1 MKPILM
7 NPSETLTQML
17 ASQSNGLGRLNAQRC
32 VVTEERNGMYEA
44 ELTVFID
51 DEHFSSLSVGSV
63 LKLMT
68 NEGLQMFRVYQIT
81 KPINGVCTVYA
92 HHITYDLAKA
102 PVLPFT
108 ATGASSV
115 VDGLVSHLAS
125 TYEFGIETDIVNT
138 QSTFTLTEP
147 KYFRECLGG
156 YQGSVLDVFGGE
168 YEWDNLTVRLLAHR
182 GSDNGV
188 QIRYGKNLTDIQQE
202 TNIESMYDAVIGYA
216 TVDETTTTGTVQMI
230 TQVSSPKTMLVDF
243 SDQFESG
250 DTVTVEELNTLAQ
263 NYIQS
268 HDLSTPK
275 VSIDVS
281 FIALASTDQYK
292 DIAPLEHV
300 KLCDTVHV
308 LFEKLGVNA
317 SAKVIKTEY
326 DSLNERLLS
335 VEIGDAK
342 SNLNSVIDSTV
353 ADANASQ
360 TRAVNAVDG
369 AVANLTNMILN
380 SLGLF
385 VSKVEKSGGGYQYYM
400 HNRPELSDS
409 QYQWTINA
417 GGFAVSQ
424 DYGQTWTAGIDAD
437 GNAVF
442 NSIAANVINA
452 MEINGGKIS
461 APEISGGEISSPK
474 LFFNVNESPA
484 VLGSGKYT
492 MYDFADGET
501 KIVYGPFIRDVNDGY
516 TTGLILRGGFA
527 LASTLYPSY
536 IGTENNHRLLLWFGS
551 PQRKIDNRTPEQ
563 SSTAGLYIA
572 NETGEDKCYI
582 ALRDDGIVQESSDVS
597 VQLMS
602 GTNGVNID
610 KTNGVNI
617 HGTSVT
623 VNGYNVITC
632 GSNKITCQTA
642 IDTSGHTILNFFL
655 NGSYV
660 GHTVY

>member
-7 NPSETLTQML
+7 NPSDTLTQMTS
-17 ASQSNGLGRLNAQRC
+17 SQTNGLGRLNAMSC
-32 VVTEERNGMYEA
+32 VVTEERNGIYEA

-81 KPINGVCTVYA
+81 KPINGVCSVYA

-102 PVLPFT
+102 PVMPFT
-108 ATGASSV
+108 ATGATNV
-115 VDGLVSHLAS
+115 VNGLVSHMAS
-125 TYEFGIETDIVNT
+125 TYEFTMITDIVNAL
-138 QSTFTLTEP
+138 SVFTLTEP

-156 YQGSVLDVFGGE
+156 YQGSILDVFGGE
-168 YEWDNLTVRLLAHR
+168 YEWDNTTVKLLAHR

-216 TVDETTTTGTVQMI
+216 TVNDTTTTGTVQMI
-230 TQVSSPKTMLVDF
+230 TQVSSPKTMIVDF
-243 SDQFESG
+243 SDEFDDGE
-250 DTVTVEELNTLAQ
+250 TVTVEKLNTLAL
-263 NYIQS
+263 NYIQT
-268 HDLSTPK
+268 HDMTAPR

-281 FIALASTDQYK
+281 FVALASTDQYK

-317 SAKVIKTEY
+317 SAKVIKTTY

-342 SNLNSVIDSTV
+342 STMTDVINGTV
-353 ADANASQ
+353 ADAEAEQ

-369 AVANLTNMILN
+369 AVGNLTNMILN

-442 NSIAANVINA
+442 NSISANSVDAMSITGSEITGGLITGTEIDSGDMYWFKGTPNQGLMHEATWEWSSTNHTGVELLSGAWRLNTGNA
-452 MEINGGKIS
+452 YHIMYQDFIQFRVGNDIGKNTLTISDSYISLFQNINGSTLQLGD
-461 APEISGGEISSPK
+461 SS
-474 LFFNVNESPA
+474 SYM
-484 VLGSGKYT
+484 S
-492 MYDFADGET
+492 
-501 KIVYGPFIRDVNDGY
+501 YGNYGMVMVNDNGV
-516 TTGLILRGGFA
+516 TM
-527 LASTLYPSY
+527 
-536 IGTENNHRLLLWFGS
+536 
-551 PQRKIDNRTPEQ
+551 RTR
-563 SSTAGLYIA
+563 T
-572 NETGEDKCYI
+572 
-582 ALRDDGIVQESSDVS
+582 ESSSMGQHRVIWKE
-597 VQLMS
+597 
-602 GTNGVNID
+602 VNI
-610 KTNGVNI
+610 NG
-617 HGTSVT
+617 TYVT
-623 VNGYNVITC
+623 VLAAAY
-632 GSNKITCQTA
+632 
-642 IDTSGHTILNFFL
+642 
-655 NGSYV
+655 
-660 GHTVY
+660 

>member
-17 ASQSNGLGRLNAQRC
+17 TSQSNGLGRLNAQRC

-51 DEHFSSLSVGSV
+51 DDHFSSLSVGSV

-102 PVLPFT
+102 PVFPFT

-115 VDGLVSHLAS
+115 VNGLVSHLAS
-125 TYEFGIETDIVNT
+125 PYEFSISTDIVNT

-216 TVDETTTTGTVQMI
+216 TVDETTTTGTIQMI

-385 VSKVEKSGGGYQYYM
+385 VSKVQKSGGGYQYYM

-442 NSIAANVINA
+442 NSISANSVDAMSITGSEITGGLITGTEIDSGDMYWFKGTANQGLMHEATWSWSSTNHTGVELLSGAWRLNTGNAYHIMYQDFIQFRVGNDIGKNTLTISDSYISLFQNVNGSTLQLGKSSSYMSYGNYGMVMVNSNGVTMRTRTESSSMGQHRVIWKEVN
-452 MEINGGKIS
+452 INGT
-461 APEISGGEISSPK
+461 
-474 LFFNVNESPA
+474 
-484 VLGSGKYT
+484 Y
-492 MYDFADGET
+492 
-501 KIVYGPFIRDVNDGY
+501 
-516 TTGLILRGGFA
+516 
-527 LASTLYPSY
+527 
-536 IGTENNHRLLLWFGS
+536 
-551 PQRKIDNRTPEQ
+551 
-563 SSTAGLYIA
+563 
-572 NETGEDKCYI
+572 
-582 ALRDDGIVQESSDVS
+582 
-597 VQLMS
+597 
-602 GTNGVNID
+602 
-610 KTNGVNI
+610 
-617 HGTSVT
+617 VT
-623 VNGYNVITC
+623 VLAAAY
-632 GSNKITCQTA
+632 
-642 IDTSGHTILNFFL
+642 
-655 NGSYV
+655 
-660 GHTVY
+660 

>member
-7 NPSETLTQML
+7 NPSDTLTQMTS
-17 ASQSNGLGRLNAQRC
+17 SQTNGLGRLNAMSC
-32 VVTEERNGMYEA
+32 VVTEERNGIYEA

-51 DEHFSSLSVGSV
+51 DEHFSALSVGSV

-102 PVLPFT
+102 AVLPFS
-108 ATGASSV
+108 ATGASNV
-115 VDGLVSHLAS
+115 VNGLVSHMAS
-125 TYEFGIETDIVNT
+125 TYEFTMITDIVNAL
-138 QSTFTLTEP
+138 SVFTLTEP

-168 YEWDNLTVRLLAHR
+168 YEWDNTTVKLLAHR

-216 TVDETTTTGTVQMI
+216 TVNDTTTTGTVQMI
-230 TQVSSPKTMLVDF
+230 TQVSSPKTMIVDF
-243 SDQFESG
+243 SDEFDDGE
-250 DTVTVEELNTLAQ
+250 TVTVEKLNTLAL
-263 NYIQS
+263 NYIQT
-268 HDLSTPK
+268 HDMTAPR

-281 FIALASTDQYK
+281 FVALASTDQYK

-317 SAKVIKTEY
+317 SAKVIKTTY

-342 SNLNSVIDSTV
+342 SNMTDVINDTV
-353 ADANASQ
+353 ANAEAEQ
-360 TRAVNAVDG
+360 IRAVNAVDG
-369 AVANLTNMILN
+369 AVGNLTNMILN

-424 DYGQTWTAGIDAD
+424 DYGQTWTAGIDSD

-442 NSIAANVINA
+442 NSISANSVDAMSITGSEITGGLITGTEIDSGDMYWFKGTANQGLMHEATWSWSSTNHTGVELLSGAWRLNTGNAYHIMYDDFIQFRVGNNIGKNTLTISDSYISLFQNVNGSTLQLGDSSSYMSYGNYGMVMVNSNGVTMRTRTESSSMGQHRVIWKEVN
-452 MEINGGKIS
+452 INGTYIT
-461 APEISGGEISSPK
+461 
-474 LFFNVNESPA
+474 
-484 VLGSGKYT
+484 VLAAAY
-492 MYDFADGET
+492 
-501 KIVYGPFIRDVNDGY
+501 
-516 TTGLILRGGFA
+516 
-527 LASTLYPSY
+527 
-536 IGTENNHRLLLWFGS
+536 
-551 PQRKIDNRTPEQ
+551 
-563 SSTAGLYIA
+563 
-572 NETGEDKCYI
+572 
-582 ALRDDGIVQESSDVS
+582 
-597 VQLMS
+597 
-602 GTNGVNID
+602 
-610 KTNGVNI
+610 
-617 HGTSVT
+617 
-623 VNGYNVITC
+623 
-632 GSNKITCQTA
+632 
-642 IDTSGHTILNFFL
+642 
-655 NGSYV
+655 
-660 GHTVY
+660 

>member
-115 VDGLVSHLAS
+115 VNGLVSHLAS
-125 TYEFGIETDIVNT
+125 PYEFSISTDIVNT

-156 YQGSVLDVFGGE
+156 YKGSVLDVFGGE

-250 DTVTVEELNTLAQ
+250 DTVTVAELNTLAQ

-268 HDLSTPK
+268 HDMTAPR

-385 VSKVEKSGGGYQYYM
+385 VSKVQKSGGGYQYYM

-424 DYGQTWTAGIDAD
+424 DYGATWSAGIDAE

-442 NSIAANVINA
+442 NSISANNVDAMSITGSEITGGLITGTEIDSGDMYWYKGTVNEASISEGSVVFGGQTYRGIVLKGAAIQLRSNILWLTNDDQTAQIYVGGETA
-452 MEINGGKIS
+452 RLYCPNGGAVGANS
-461 APEISGGEISSPK
+461 VGANFSYGNSYGYVNTSGAGIGVT
-474 LFFNVNESPA
+474 N
-484 VLGSGKYT
+484 
-492 MYDFADGET
+492 
-501 KIVYGPFIRDVNDGY
+501 
-516 TTGLILRGGFA
+516 GGFVRFDSNYMYVRTSDYNNTTPIEHKAVWRPVDGVWVLA
-527 LASTLYPSY
+527 LA
-536 IGTENNHRLLLWFGS
+536 
-551 PQRKIDNRTPEQ
+551 
-563 SSTAGLYIA
+563 
-572 NETGEDKCYI
+572 
-582 ALRDDGIVQESSDVS
+582 
-597 VQLMS
+597 
-602 GTNGVNID
+602 
-610 KTNGVNI
+610 
-617 HGTSVT
+617 
-623 VNGYNVITC
+623 
-632 GSNKITCQTA
+632 
-642 IDTSGHTILNFFL
+642 
-655 NGSYV
+655 
-660 GHTVY
+660 

>member
-7 NPSETLTQML
+7 NPSDTLTQMTS
-17 ASQSNGLGRLNAQRC
+17 SQTNGLGRLNAMSC
-32 VVTEERNGMYEA
+32 VVTEERNGIYEA

-81 KPINGVCTVYA
+81 KPINGVCSVYA

-102 PVLPFT
+102 PVMPFT
-108 ATGASSV
+108 ATGATNV
-115 VDGLVSHLAS
+115 VNGLVSHMAS
-125 TYEFGIETDIVNT
+125 TYEFTMITDIVNAL
-138 QSTFTLTEP
+138 SVFTLTEP

-156 YQGSVLDVFGGE
+156 YQGSILDVFGGE
-168 YEWDNLTVRLLAHR
+168 YEWDNTTVKLLAHR

-216 TVDETTTTGTVQMI
+216 TVDETTTTGTIQMI

-268 HDLSTPK
+268 HDLNTPN

-317 SAKVIKTEY
+317 SAKVIKTTY

-342 SNLNSVIDSTV
+342 STMTDVINGTV
-353 ADANASQ
+353 ADAEAEQ

-369 AVANLTNMILN
+369 AVGNLTNMILN

-442 NSIAANVINA
+442 NSISANSVDAMSITGSEITGGLITGTEIDSGDMYWFKGTANQGLMHEATWSWSSTNHTGVELLSGAWRLNTGNAYHIMYQDFIQFRVGNNIGKNTLTISDSYISLFQNVNGSTLQLGNSSSYMSYGNYGMVMVNSNGVTMRTRTESSSMGQHRVIWKEVN
-452 MEINGGKIS
+452 INGT
-461 APEISGGEISSPK
+461 
-474 LFFNVNESPA
+474 
-484 VLGSGKYT
+484 Y
-492 MYDFADGET
+492 
-501 KIVYGPFIRDVNDGY
+501 
-516 TTGLILRGGFA
+516 
-527 LASTLYPSY
+527 
-536 IGTENNHRLLLWFGS
+536 
-551 PQRKIDNRTPEQ
+551 
-563 SSTAGLYIA
+563 
-572 NETGEDKCYI
+572 
-582 ALRDDGIVQESSDVS
+582 
-597 VQLMS
+597 
-602 GTNGVNID
+602 
-610 KTNGVNI
+610 
-617 HGTSVT
+617 VT
-623 VNGYNVITC
+623 VLAAAY
-632 GSNKITCQTA
+632 
-642 IDTSGHTILNFFL
+642 
-655 NGSYV
+655 
-660 GHTVY
+660 

>member
-7 NPSETLTQML
+7 NPSDTLTQMTS
-17 ASQSNGLGRLNAQRC
+17 SQTNGLGRLNAMSC
-32 VVTEERNGMYEA
+32 VVTEERNGIYEA

-81 KPINGVCTVYA
+81 KPINGVCSVYA

-102 PVLPFT
+102 PVMPFT
-108 ATGASSV
+108 ATGATNV
-115 VDGLVSHLAS
+115 VNGLVSHMAS
-125 TYEFGIETDIVNT
+125 TYEFTMITDIVNAL
-138 QSTFTLTEP
+138 SVFTLTEP

-156 YQGSVLDVFGGE
+156 YQGSILDVFGGE
-168 YEWDNLTVRLLAHR
+168 YEWDNTTVKLLAHR

-216 TVDETTTTGTVQMI
+216 TVNDTTTTGTVQMI
-230 TQVSSPKTMLVDF
+230 TQVSSPKTMIIDF
-243 SDQFESG
+243 SDEFDDDE
-250 DTVTVEELNTLAQ
+250 TVTVEKLNTLAL
-263 NYIQS
+263 NYIQT
-268 HDLSTPK
+268 HDMTAPR

-281 FIALASTDQYK
+281 FVALASTDQYK

-317 SAKVIKTEY
+317 SAKVIKTTY

-342 SNLNSVIDSTV
+342 STMTDVINGTV
-353 ADANASQ
+353 ADAEAEQ

-369 AVANLTNMILN
+369 AVGNLTNMILN

-442 NSIAANVINA
+442 NSISANSVDAMSITGSEITGGLITGTEIDSGDMYWFKGTPNQGLMHEATWSWSSTNHTGVELLSGAWRLNTGNAYHIMYQDFIQFRVGNNIGKNTLTISDSYISLFQNVNGSTLQLGDSSSYMSYGNYGMVMVNDNGVTMRTRTESSSMGQHRVIWKEVN
-452 MEINGGKIS
+452 INGT
-461 APEISGGEISSPK
+461 
-474 LFFNVNESPA
+474 
-484 VLGSGKYT
+484 Y
-492 MYDFADGET
+492 
-501 KIVYGPFIRDVNDGY
+501 
-516 TTGLILRGGFA
+516 
-527 LASTLYPSY
+527 
-536 IGTENNHRLLLWFGS
+536 
-551 PQRKIDNRTPEQ
+551 
-563 SSTAGLYIA
+563 
-572 NETGEDKCYI
+572 
-582 ALRDDGIVQESSDVS
+582 
-597 VQLMS
+597 
-602 GTNGVNID
+602 
-610 KTNGVNI
+610 
-617 HGTSVT
+617 VT
-623 VNGYNVITC
+623 VLAAAY
-632 GSNKITCQTA
+632 
-642 IDTSGHTILNFFL
+642 
-655 NGSYV
+655 
-660 GHTVY
+660 

>member
-7 NPSETLTQML
+7 NPSDTLTQMSS
-17 ASQSNGLGRLNAQRC
+17 SQTNGLGRLNAMSC
-32 VVTEERNGMYEA
+32 VVTEERNGIYEA

-51 DEHFSSLSVGSV
+51 DEHFSALSVGSV

-102 PVLPFT
+102 AVLPFS
-108 ATGASSV
+108 ATGASNV
-115 VDGLVSHLAS
+115 VNGLVSHMAS
-125 TYEFGIETDIVNT
+125 TYEFTMITDIVNAL
-138 QSTFTLTEP
+138 SVFTLTEP

-156 YQGSVLDVFGGE
+156 YQCSVLDVFGGE
-168 YEWDNLTVRLLAHR
+168 YEWDNTTVKLLAHR

-216 TVDETTTTGTVQMI
+216 TVNDITTTGTVQMI
-230 TQVSSPKTMLVDF
+230 TQVSSPKTMIVDF
-243 SDQFESG
+243 SDEFDDDE
-250 DTVTVEELNTLAQ
+250 TVTVEKLNTLALD
-263 NYIQS
+263 YIQT
-268 HDLSTPK
+268 HDMTAPK

-281 FIALASTDQYK
+281 FVALASTDQYK

-317 SAKVIKTEY
+317 SAKVIKTTY

-342 SNLNSVIDSTV
+342 SNMTDVINDTV
-353 ADANASQ
+353 ANAEAEQ
-360 TRAVNAVDG
+360 IRAVNAVDG
-369 AVANLTNMILN
+369 AVGNLTNMILN

-424 DYGQTWTAGIDAD
+424 DYGQTWTAGIDSD

-442 NSIAANVINA
+442 NSISANSVDAMSITGSEITGGLITGTEIDSGDMYWFKGTANQGLMHEATWSWSSTNHTGVELLSGAWRLNTGNAYHIMYDDFIQFRVGNNIGKNTLTISDSYISLFQNVNGSTLQLGNSSSYMSYGNYGMVMVNSNGVTMRTRSESSSMGQHRVIWKEVN
-452 MEINGGKIS
+452 INGT
-461 APEISGGEISSPK
+461 
-474 LFFNVNESPA
+474 
-484 VLGSGKYT
+484 Y
-492 MYDFADGET
+492 
-501 KIVYGPFIRDVNDGY
+501 
-516 TTGLILRGGFA
+516 
-527 LASTLYPSY
+527 
-536 IGTENNHRLLLWFGS
+536 
-551 PQRKIDNRTPEQ
+551 
-563 SSTAGLYIA
+563 
-572 NETGEDKCYI
+572 
-582 ALRDDGIVQESSDVS
+582 
-597 VQLMS
+597 
-602 GTNGVNID
+602 
-610 KTNGVNI
+610 
-617 HGTSVT
+617 VT
-623 VNGYNVITC
+623 VLAAAY
-632 GSNKITCQTA
+632 
-642 IDTSGHTILNFFL
+642 
-655 NGSYV
+655 
-660 GHTVY
+660 

>member
-7 NPSETLTQML
+7 NPSDTLTQMTS
-17 ASQSNGLGRLNAQRC
+17 SQTNGLGRLNAMSC
-32 VVTEERNGMYEA
+32 VVTEERNGIYEA

-81 KPINGVCTVYA
+81 KPINGVCS
-92 HHITYDLAKA
+92 TYDLAKA
-102 PVLPFT
+102 PVMPFT
-108 ATGASSV
+108 ATGATNV
-115 VDGLVSHLAS
+115 VNGLVSHMAS
-125 TYEFGIETDIVNT
+125 TYEFTMITDIVNAL
-138 QSTFTLTEP
+138 SVFTLTEP

-156 YQGSVLDVFGGE
+156 YQGSILDVFGGE
-168 YEWDNLTVRLLAHR
+168 YEWDNTTVKLLAHR

-216 TVDETTTTGTVQMI
+216 TVNDTTTTGTVQMI
-230 TQVSSPKTMLVDF
+230 TQVSSPKTMIVDF
-243 SDQFESG
+243 SDEFDDGE
-250 DTVTVEELNTLAQ
+250 TVTVEKLNTLAL
-263 NYIQS
+263 NYIQT
-268 HDLSTPK
+268 HDMTAPR

-281 FIALASTDQYK
+281 FVALASTDQYK

-317 SAKVIKTEY
+317 SAKVIKTTY

-342 SNLNSVIDSTV
+342 STMTDVINGTV
-353 ADANASQ
+353 ADAEAEQ

-369 AVANLTNMILN
+369 AVGNLTNMILN

-424 DYGQTWTAGIDAD
+424 DYGQTWTAGIDSD

-442 NSIAANVINA
+442 NSSSANSVDAMSITGSEITGGLITGTEIDSGDMYWFKGTPNQGLMHEATWEWSSTNHTGVELLSGAWRLNTGNA
-452 MEINGGKIS
+452 YHIMYQDFIQFRVGNDIGKNTLTISDSYISLFQNINGSTLQLGD
-461 APEISGGEISSPK
+461 SS
-474 LFFNVNESPA
+474 SYM
-484 VLGSGKYT
+484 S
-492 MYDFADGET
+492 
-501 KIVYGPFIRDVNDGY
+501 YGNYGMVMVNDNGV
-516 TTGLILRGGFA
+516 TM
-527 LASTLYPSY
+527 
-536 IGTENNHRLLLWFGS
+536 
-551 PQRKIDNRTPEQ
+551 RTR
-563 SSTAGLYIA
+563 T
-572 NETGEDKCYI
+572 
-582 ALRDDGIVQESSDVS
+582 ESSSMGQHRVIWKE
-597 VQLMS
+597 
-602 GTNGVNID
+602 VNI
-610 KTNGVNI
+610 NG
-617 HGTSVT
+617 TYVT
-623 VNGYNVITC
+623 VLAAAY
-632 GSNKITCQTA
+632 
-642 IDTSGHTILNFFL
+642 
-655 NGSYV
+655 
-660 GHTVY
+660 

>member
-17 ASQSNGLGRLNAQRC
+17 ASHSNGLGRLNAQRC

-102 PVLPFT
+102 AVLPFS
-108 ATGASSV
+108 ATGAV
-115 VDGLVSHLAS
+115 NTVNGLVSHMAS
-125 TYEFGIETDIVNT
+125 TYEFTMTTDIVNAL
-138 QSTFTLTEP
+138 SVFTLTEP

-168 YEWDNLTVRLLAHR
+168 YEWDNTTVKLLAHR

-216 TVDETTTTGTVQMI
+216 TVDDITTTGTVQMI
-230 TQVSSPKTMLVDF
+230 TQVSSPKTMIVDF
-243 SDQFESG
+243 SDEFDDGE
-250 DTVTVEELNTLAQ
+250 TVTVEKLNTLAL
-263 NYIQS
+263 NYIQT
-268 HDLSTPK
+268 HDMTAPR

-281 FIALASTDQYK
+281 FVALASTDQYK

-317 SAKVIKTEY
+317 TAKVIKTEY

-335 VEIGDAK
+335 VEVGDAK
-342 SNLNSVIDSTV
+342 STMTSVIDSAVSEATET
-353 ADANASQ
+353 Q
-360 TRAVNAVDG
+360 TKAVNAVDG
-369 AVANLTNMILN
+369 TVANLTNMILN

-424 DYGQTWTAGIDAD
+424 DYGQTWSAGIDAD

-442 NSIAANVINA
+442 NSISANNVDAMSITGSEITGGLITGTEIDSGDMYWFKGTPNQGLMHEATWSWDSSNHTGVELLSGAWRLNTGNA
-452 MEINGGKIS
+452 YHIMYQDFIQFRVGNDIGKNTITIDDDSISMFQNINGS
-461 APEISGGEISSPK
+461 T
-474 LFFNVNESPA
+474 LM
-484 VLGSGKYT
+484 L
-492 MYDFADGET
+492 GET
-501 KIVYGPFIRDVNDGY
+501 SSYLVFNNGGMVMVKSTGVTVRTRSYYGSSLQEQHELAWRQFTIEGY
-516 TTGLILRGGFA
+516 TAKVLVA
-527 LASTLYPSY
+527 
-536 IGTENNHRLLLWFGS
+536 
-551 PQRKIDNRTPEQ
+551 
-563 SSTAGLYIA
+563 
-572 NETGEDKCYI
+572 
-582 ALRDDGIVQESSDVS
+582 V
-597 VQLMS
+597 
-602 GTNGVNID
+602 
-610 KTNGVNI
+610 
-617 HGTSVT
+617 
-623 VNGYNVITC
+623 
-632 GSNKITCQTA
+632 
-642 IDTSGHTILNFFL
+642 
-655 NGSYV
+655 
-660 GHTVY
+660 

>member
-7 NPSETLTQML
+7 NPSDTLTQMTS
-17 ASQSNGLGRLNAQRC
+17 SQTNGLGRLNAMSC
-32 VVTEERNGMYEA
+32 VVTEERNGIYEA

-51 DEHFSSLSVGSV
+51 DEHFSALSVGSV

-102 PVLPFT
+102 PVMPFT
-108 ATGASSV
+108 ATGASNV
-115 VDGLVSHLAS
+115 VNGLVSNMAS
-125 TYEFGIETDIVNT
+125 TYEFSMITDIVNAL
-138 QSTFTLTEP
+138 SVFTLTEP

-168 YEWDNLTVRLLAHR
+168 YEWDNTTVKLLAHR

-216 TVDETTTTGTVQMI
+216 TVNDITTAGTVQMI
-230 TQVSSPKTMLVDF
+230 TQVSSPKTMIVDF
-243 SDQFESG
+243 SDEFDDDE
-250 DTVTVEELNTLAQ
+250 TVTVEKLNTLALD
-263 NYIQS
+263 YIQT
-268 HDLSTPK
+268 HDMTAPK

-281 FIALASTDQYK
+281 FVALASTDQYK

-317 SAKVIKTEY
+317 SAKVIKTTY

-342 SNLNSVIDSTV
+342 SNMTDVINDTV
-353 ADANASQ
+353 ANAEAEQ
-360 TRAVNAVDG
+360 IRAVNAVDG
-369 AVANLTNMILN
+369 AVGNLTNMILN

-424 DYGQTWTAGIDAD
+424 DYGQTWTAGIDSD

-442 NSIAANVINA
+442 NSISANSVDAMSITGSEITGGLITGTEIDSGDMYWFKGTANQGLMHEATWSWDSTNHTGVELLSGAWRLNTGNA
-452 MEINGGKIS
+452 YHIMYQDFIQFRVGNDIGKNTVTIGDDYISMFQNINGSTLMLGDTS
-461 APEISGGEISSPK
+461 SYLVFNNGGMVMVKSTGVTFRTRSYYGSSIQEQHE
-474 LFFNVNESPA
+474 LAWRQFTIE
-484 VLGSGKYT
+484 
-492 MYDFADGET
+492 
-501 KIVYGPFIRDVNDGY
+501 GY
-516 TTGLILRGGFA
+516 TVK
-527 LASTLYPSY
+527 
-536 IGTENNHRLLLWFGS
+536 LLV
-551 PQRKIDNRTPEQ
+551 
-563 SSTAGLYIA
+563 A
-572 NETGEDKCYI
+572 
-582 ALRDDGIVQESSDVS
+582 V
-597 VQLMS
+597 
-602 GTNGVNID
+602 
-610 KTNGVNI
+610 
-617 HGTSVT
+617 
-623 VNGYNVITC
+623 
-632 GSNKITCQTA
+632 
-642 IDTSGHTILNFFL
+642 
-655 NGSYV
+655 
-660 GHTVY
+660 

>member
-7 NPSETLTQML
+7 NPSDTLTQMTS
-17 ASQSNGLGRLNAQRC
+17 SQTNGLGRLNAMSC
-32 VVTEERNGMYEA
+32 VVTEERNGIYEA

-81 KPINGVCTVYA
+81 KPINGVCSVYA

-102 PVLPFT
+102 PVMPFT
-108 ATGASSV
+108 ATGATNV
-115 VDGLVSHLAS
+115 VNGLVSHMAS
-125 TYEFGIETDIVNT
+125 TYEFTMITDIVNAL
-138 QSTFTLTEP
+138 SVFTLTEP

-156 YQGSVLDVFGGE
+156 YQGSILDVFGGE
-168 YEWDNLTVRLLAHR
+168 YEWDNTTVKLLAHR

-216 TVDETTTTGTVQMI
+216 TVNDTTTTGTVQMI
-230 TQVSSPKTMLVDF
+230 TQVSSPKTMIVDF
-243 SDQFESG
+243 SDEFDDDE
-250 DTVTVEELNTLAQ
+250 TVTVEKLNTLALD
-263 NYIQS
+263 YIQT
-268 HDLSTPK
+268 HDMTAPK

-281 FIALASTDQYK
+281 FVALASTDQYK

-317 SAKVIKTEY
+317 SAKVIKTTY

-342 SNLNSVIDSTV
+342 SNMTDVINDTV
-353 ADANASQ
+353 ANAEAEQ
-360 TRAVNAVDG
+360 IRAVNAVDG
-369 AVANLTNMILN
+369 AVGNLTNMILN

-424 DYGQTWTAGIDAD
+424 DYGQTWTAGIDSD

-442 NSIAANVINA
+442 NSISANSVDAMSITGSEITGGLITGTEIDSGDMYWFKGTANQGLMHEATWSWSSTNHTGVELLSGAWRLNTGNAYHIMYDDFIQFRVGNNIGKNTLTISDSYISLFQNVNGSTLQLGDRSSYMSYGNYGMVMVNSNGVTMRTRTESSSMGQHRVIWKEVN
-452 MEINGGKIS
+452 INGT
-461 APEISGGEISSPK
+461 
-474 LFFNVNESPA
+474 
-484 VLGSGKYT
+484 Y
-492 MYDFADGET
+492 
-501 KIVYGPFIRDVNDGY
+501 
-516 TTGLILRGGFA
+516 
-527 LASTLYPSY
+527 
-536 IGTENNHRLLLWFGS
+536 
-551 PQRKIDNRTPEQ
+551 
-563 SSTAGLYIA
+563 
-572 NETGEDKCYI
+572 
-582 ALRDDGIVQESSDVS
+582 
-597 VQLMS
+597 
-602 GTNGVNID
+602 
-610 KTNGVNI
+610 
-617 HGTSVT
+617 VT
-623 VNGYNVITC
+623 VLAAAY
-632 GSNKITCQTA
+632 
-642 IDTSGHTILNFFL
+642 
-655 NGSYV
+655 
-660 GHTVY
+660 

>member
-1 MKPILM
+1 
-7 NPSETLTQML
+7 
-17 ASQSNGLGRLNAQRC
+17 
-32 VVTEERNGMYEA
+32 MYEA

-102 PVLPFT
+102 AVLPFT

-115 VDGLVSHLAS
+115 VNGLVSHLAS
-125 TYEFGIETDIVNT
+125 TYEFGISTDIVNT

-250 DTVTVEELNTLAQ
+250 DTVTVAELNTLAQ

-268 HDLSTPK
+268 HDLNTPK

-385 VSKVEKSGGGYQYYM
+385 VSKVQKSGGGYQYYM

-424 DYGQTWTAGIDAD
+424 DYGQTWSAGIDAE

-452 MEINGGKIS
+452 MEINGAEVNGAKIS
-461 APEISGGEISSPK
+461 SGDLVWYEGLAYEASIDESSYSYEGTLYRGIK
-474 LFFNVNESPA
+474 ILSDVVSIESPNGLA
-484 VLGSGKYT
+484 ILSSSFGDVEVLPTAIYLRKNGGARYVYMGTEYT
-492 MYDFADGET
+492 RIYDKDA
-501 KIVYGPFIRDVNDGY
+501 
-516 TTGLILRGGFA
+516 LILDAQNSLRF
-527 LASTLYPSY
+527 
-536 IGTENNHRLLLWFGS
+536 
-551 PQRKIDNRTPEQ
+551 RTQ
-563 SSTAGLYIA
+563 SA
-572 NETGEDKCYI
+572 
-582 ALRDDGIVQESSDVS
+582 
-597 VQLMS
+597 S
-602 GTNGVNID
+602 GTTVSLECYWEYENGAWYL
-610 KTNGVNI
+610 KGRT
-617 HGTSVT
+617 
-623 VNGYNVITC
+623 Y
-632 GSNKITCQTA
+632 
-642 IDTSGHTILNFFL
+642 
-655 NGSYV
+655 
-660 GHTVY
+660 

>member
-102 PVLPFT
+102 AVLPFS
-108 ATGASSV
+108 ATGAV
-115 VDGLVSHLAS
+115 NTVNGLVSHMAS
-125 TYEFGIETDIVNT
+125 TYEFTMTTDIVNAL
-138 QSTFTLTEP
+138 SVFTLTEP

-168 YEWDNLTVRLLAHR
+168 YEWDNTTVKLLAHR

-216 TVDETTTTGTVQMI
+216 TVDDITTTGTVQMI
-230 TQVSSPKTMLVDF
+230 TQVSSPKTMIVDF
-243 SDQFESG
+243 SDEFDDGE
-250 DTVTVEELNTLAQ
+250 TVTVEKLNTLAL
-263 NYIQS
+263 NYIQT
-268 HDLSTPK
+268 HDMTAPR

-281 FIALASTDQYK
+281 FVALASTDQYK

-317 SAKVIKTEY
+317 TAKVIKTEY

-335 VEIGDAK
+335 VEVGDAK
-342 SNLNSVIDSTV
+342 STMTSVIDSAVSEATET
-353 ADANASQ
+353 Q
-360 TRAVNAVDG
+360 TKAVNAVDG
-369 AVANLTNMILN
+369 TVANLTNMILN

-424 DYGQTWTAGIDAD
+424 DYGATWTAGIDAD

-442 NSIAANVINA
+442 NSISANSVDAMSITGSEITGGLITGTEIDSGDMYWFKGTPNQGLMHEATWAWDSSNHTGVELLSGAWRLNTGNA
-452 MEINGGKIS
+452 YHIMYQDFIQFRVGNDIGKNTITIDDDSISMFQNINGSTLMLGKTS
-461 APEISGGEISSPK
+461 SYLVFNNGGMVMVKSTGLTVRTRSYYGSSIQEQHE
-474 LFFNVNESPA
+474 LAWRQF
-484 VLGSGKYT
+484 T
-492 MYDFADGET
+492 
-501 KIVYGPFIRDVNDGY
+501 IDGY
-516 TTGLILRGGFA
+516 TAKVLVA
-527 LASTLYPSY
+527 
-536 IGTENNHRLLLWFGS
+536 
-551 PQRKIDNRTPEQ
+551 
-563 SSTAGLYIA
+563 
-572 NETGEDKCYI
+572 
-582 ALRDDGIVQESSDVS
+582 V
-597 VQLMS
+597 
-602 GTNGVNID
+602 
-610 KTNGVNI
+610 
-617 HGTSVT
+617 
-623 VNGYNVITC
+623 
-632 GSNKITCQTA
+632 
-642 IDTSGHTILNFFL
+642 
-655 NGSYV
+655 
-660 GHTVY
+660 

>member
-17 ASQSNGLGRLNAQRC
+17 TSQSNGLGRLNAQRC

-51 DEHFSSLSVGSV
+51 DDHFSSLSVGSV

-108 ATGASSV
+108 ATGASGV
-115 VDGLVSHLAS
+115 VNGLVSHLAS
-125 TYEFGIETDIVNT
+125 PYEFSISTDIVNT
-138 QSTFTLTEP
+138 QSTFTMNEP

-243 SDQFESG
+243 SDHFEYG

-263 NYIQS
+263 NYIQT
-268 HDLSTPK
+268 HDMTAPR

-281 FIALASTDQYK
+281 FVALASTDQYK

-308 LFEKLGVNA
+308 LFKKLGVNA

-369 AVANLTNMILN
+369 AVGNLTNMILN

-385 VSKVEKSGGGYQYYM
+385 VSKVQKSGGGYQYYM

-442 NSIAANVINA
+442 NSISANSVDAMSITGSEITGGLITGTEIDSGDMYWFKGTPNQGLMHEATWEWSSTNHTGVELLSGAWRLNTGNAYHIMYQDFIQFRVGNNIGKNTLTISDSYISLFQNVNGSTLQLGNSSSYMSYGNYGMVMVNSNGVTMRTRTESSSMGQHRVIWKEVN
-452 MEINGGKIS
+452 INGT
-461 APEISGGEISSPK
+461 
-474 LFFNVNESPA
+474 
-484 VLGSGKYT
+484 Y
-492 MYDFADGET
+492 
-501 KIVYGPFIRDVNDGY
+501 
-516 TTGLILRGGFA
+516 
-527 LASTLYPSY
+527 
-536 IGTENNHRLLLWFGS
+536 
-551 PQRKIDNRTPEQ
+551 
-563 SSTAGLYIA
+563 
-572 NETGEDKCYI
+572 
-582 ALRDDGIVQESSDVS
+582 
-597 VQLMS
+597 
-602 GTNGVNID
+602 
-610 KTNGVNI
+610 
-617 HGTSVT
+617 VT
-623 VNGYNVITC
+623 VLAAAY
-632 GSNKITCQTA
+632 
-642 IDTSGHTILNFFL
+642 
-655 NGSYV
+655 
-660 GHTVY
+660 